1 MRILGRYVFREI
13 LSSSLLATGLATFVI
28 FLRGVSPLVEVLVRS
43 GNVPAFLQLCLFA
56 LPPVLLLSIPFG
68 GLVGILVG
76 LGRLSGDNEIIAMRS
91 AGVPSRVVVV
101 PVLFFAALATGVS
114 GACSVW
120 LSPLAIRA
128 EYKLL
133 NKAAAVNVTAE
144 VQPQVFQEQFTNDN
158 TVLYVDDVPSGT
170 GPTLWRGVFIAD
182 LTPPAERRNGMK
194 NQPVGPKITLAR
206 EALAVPDPAHNRIQL
221 TMTDQSIHESPYHTR
236 APHAATVLTQ
246 NAQQELHAKKFPE
259 MLTREVAEAVRK
271 GIPGSPDKM
280 EARIEL
286 QRRFALPFA
295 CLFLAFVGIPLGA
308 SSRKG
313 GRSSGYVWAI
323 LLSFF
328 CYYLAYISLTNVAR
342 AGRLSAELA
351 SWLPNILFGI
361 VGTVL
366 IVRME
371 SPGDRDLIG
380 DARAL
385 VSDWYSG
392 LARRFDRGR
401 ESSSTST
408 SSTAS
413 ETGCEQASG
422 MRFVLFKLIDSYV
435 LSNFL
440 MYFVFWLLAFV
451 AMGQIFTFFDLLGD
465 MVKNHIP
472 LARVAVFHL
481 FLTPLLV
488 YEMLPISVLLAILV
502 TFGVMTKNNEVTAF
516 KACGISVRRI
526 GLPAI
531 LASGLLSA
539 ALFAADYS
547 WIPKANQIQDAI
559 HNEIKGRYVQTY
571 LHPERKWVIHNY
583 RIFYYRGFDP
593 SEKMMVEPYV
603 FEIDPKTFRLV
614 REIIAKSA
622 RWQPAINQW
631 VWEQGSARDICNGVD
646 ECNLQN
652 FTVTSFPEITEVPD
666 DFLIPVKLNQ
676 QMNYQ
681 ELADYVKYL
690 QDRGFDTVKLRVQ
703 YYKKFAVPAFA
714 FIMALISVP
723 FGFLVGNRG
732 AMAGIGVSIAVA
744 LAYLALGQLFEQ
756 MGNVNYLPPMIAAW
770 APDALFSLGGFY
782 MLLRMRS

>member
-13 LSSSLLATGLATFVI
+13 LTSSLLATALATFII

-43 GNVPAFLQLCLFA
+43 GNAWVFIQLCVLA
-56 LPPVLLLSIPFG
+56 RPPVLLLSIPFG

-91 AGVPSRVVVV
+91 AGVPSRVVVF
-101 PVLFFAALATGVS
+101 PVVVFAILATLVS
-114 GACSVW
+114 GACSTW

-170 GPTLWRGVFIAD
+170 GPTVWRGVFIAD
-182 LTPPAERRNGMK
+182 LTPPAERKNGMK
-194 NQPVGPKITLAR
+194 NQPVGPKVTLAR
-206 EALAVPDPAHNRIQL
+206 EAIAVPDPAHNRIQL
-221 TMTDQSIHESPYHTR
+221 TMLDQSVHESPYHTR
-236 APHAATVLTQ
+236 APHAATVLVQ
-246 NAQQELHAKKFPE
+246 NPQEQLHAKKFPE
-259 MLTREVAEAVRK
+259 MLTREVQAAIRK
-271 GIPGSPDKM
+271 GVPGSSDKM

-286 QRRFALPFA
+286 QRRLALPFA
-295 CLFLAFVGIPLGA
+295 CLFLALVGIPLGA

-342 AGRLSAELA
+342 ANRLSAELA

-361 VGTVL
+361 AGIIL

-371 SPGDRDLIG
+371 TPGDRDIVG
-380 DARAL
+380 DFRAFVL
-385 VSDWYSG
+385 SWASRIS
-392 LARRFDRGR
+392 RRIDRTR
-401 ESSSTST
+401 EGATVST
-408 SSTAS
+408 SS
-413 ETGCEQASG
+413 SG

-435 LSNFL
+435 LSNFIQ
-440 MYFVFWLLAFV
+440 YFIFWLLAFV
-451 AMGQIFTFFDLLGD
+451 AMTQIFNFFDLLGD
-465 MVKNHIP
+465 IVKNHVP
-472 LARVAVFHL
+472 FSRVAVYHF

-488 YEMLPISVLLAILV
+488 YETLPISVLLAVLV

-603 FEIDPKTFRLV
+603 FEIDPKSFRLV
-614 REIIAKSA
+614 REIFAKSA

-646 ECNLQN
+646 ECNLNN

-676 QMNYQ
+676 QMNYE
-681 ELADYVKYL
+681 ELAAYVKYL

>member
-1 MRILGRYVFREI
+1 MRLLGRYVFREI
-13 LSSSLLATGLATFVI
+13 LASSLLATALATFVI

-43 GNVPAFLQLCLFA
+43 GNGWVFAQLCVLA

-91 AGVPSRVVVV
+91 AGVPSRVVVLPV
-101 PVLFFAALATGVS
+101 VLFAVLATLVS

-170 GPTLWRGVFIAD
+170 GPTVWRGVFIAD

-206 EALAVPDPAHNRIQL
+206 EAVAVPDTAHNRIQL
-221 TMTDQSIHESPYHTR
+221 TMLDQSVHESPYHTR
-236 APHAATVLTQ
+236 APHAETVLLQ
-246 NAQQELHAKKFPE
+246 NPQQELHAKKFPE
-259 MLTREVAEAVRK
+259 MLTREVIQTIRTSA
-271 GIPGSPDKM
+271 PGSQDKM

-286 QRRFALPFA
+286 QRRLALPFA
-295 CLFLAFVGIPLGA
+295 CIFLALVGIPLGA

-328 CYYLAYISLTNVAR
+328 GYYLAYISLTNIAR
-342 AGRLSAELA
+342 ARTMSAELA
-351 SWLPNILFGI
+351 SWLPNILFGV
-361 VGTVL
+361 VGIAL
-366 IVRME
+366 ISRME
-371 SPGDRDLIG
+371 KPGDRDLIG
-380 DARAL
+380 DVRGWATEWAARI
-385 VSDWYSG
+385 S
-392 LARRFDRGR
+392 RRLDRGR
-401 ESSSTST
+401 EAESP
-408 SSTAS
+408 AAPVAA
-413 ETGCEQASG
+413 EASG

-435 LSNFL
+435 LSNFVT
-440 MYFVFWLLAFV
+440 YFVFWLLAFL

-465 MVKNHIP
+465 IVKNHIP
-472 LARVAVFHL
+472 LARVAVFHF
-481 FLTPLLV
+481 FLTPLLI
-488 YEMLPISVLLAILV
+488 YEMLPISVLLAVLV

-531 LASGLLSA
+531 LASALLSA

-603 FEIDPKTFRLV
+603 FEIDPKTFRMV

-631 VWEQGSARDICNGVD
+631 VWEQGSARDICRGVD

-756 MGNVNYLPPMIAAW
+756 MGNVNYLPPVIAAW

>member
-13 LSSSLLATGLATFVI
+13 LTSSLLATALATFII

-43 GNVPAFLQLCLFA
+43 GNAWVFIQLCVLA

-91 AGVPSRVVVV
+91 AGVPSRVVVF
-101 PVLFFAALATGVS
+101 PVVVFAILATLVS
-114 GACSVW
+114 GACSTW

-170 GPTLWRGVFIAD
+170 GPTVWRGVFIAD
-182 LTPPAERRNGMK
+182 LTPPAERKNGMK
-194 NQPVGPKITLAR
+194 NQPVGPKVTLAR
-206 EALAVPDPAHNRIQL
+206 EAIAVPDPAHNRIQL
-221 TMTDQSIHESPYHTR
+221 TMLDQSVHESPYHTR
-236 APHAATVLTQ
+236 APHAATVLVQ
-246 NAQQELHAKKFPE
+246 NPQEQLHAKKFPE
-259 MLTREVAEAVRK
+259 MLTREVQAAIRK
-271 GIPGSPDKM
+271 GVPGSSDKM

-286 QRRFALPFA
+286 QRRLALPFA
-295 CLFLAFVGIPLGA
+295 CLFLALVGIPLGA

-342 AGRLSAELA
+342 ANRLSAELA

-361 VGTVL
+361 AGIIL

-371 SPGDRDLIG
+371 TPGDRDIVG
-380 DARAL
+380 DFRAFVL
-385 VSDWYSG
+385 SWASRIS
-392 LARRFDRGR
+392 RRIDRTR
-401 ESSSTST
+401 EGATVST
-408 SSTAS
+408 SS
-413 ETGCEQASG
+413 SG

-435 LSNFL
+435 LSNFIQ
-440 MYFVFWLLAFV
+440 YFIFWLLAFV
-451 AMGQIFTFFDLLGD
+451 AMTQIFNFFDLLGD
-465 MVKNHIP
+465 IVKNHVP
-472 LARVAVFHL
+472 FSRVAVYHF

-488 YEMLPISVLLAILV
+488 YETLPISVLLAVLV

-603 FEIDPKTFRLV
+603 FEIDPKSFRLV
-614 REIIAKSA
+614 REIFAKSA

-646 ECNLQN
+646 ECNLNN

-676 QMNYQ
+676 QMNYE
-681 ELADYVKYL
+681 ELAAYVKYL